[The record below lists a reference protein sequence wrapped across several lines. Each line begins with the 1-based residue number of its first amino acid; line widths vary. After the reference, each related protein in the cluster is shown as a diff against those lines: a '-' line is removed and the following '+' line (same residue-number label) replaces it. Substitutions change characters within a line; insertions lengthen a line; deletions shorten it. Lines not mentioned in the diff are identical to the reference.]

1 VEKHIPFFLEWL
13 MLLPGKKL
21 TQFVHLWKDSKAS
34 PEVTGILKFGHKIV
48 LKDWPKL
55 ILPPTVNKIVFRS
68 NENY

>member
-1 VEKHIPFFLEWL
+1 MADV
-13 MLLPGKKL
+13 PGEKL
-21 TQFVHLWKDSKAS
+21 TQFVHVWKALKAS
-34 PEVTGILKFGHKIV
+34 PEVTVILKFGHKIV